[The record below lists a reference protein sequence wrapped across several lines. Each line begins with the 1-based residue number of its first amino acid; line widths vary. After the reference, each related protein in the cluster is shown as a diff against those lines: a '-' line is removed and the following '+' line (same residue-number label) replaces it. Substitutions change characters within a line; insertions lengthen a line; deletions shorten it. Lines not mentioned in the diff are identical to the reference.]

1 MNSPHAKSNQTATA
15 RHAIVRAGG
24 MTLAGLLLL
33 ASLAPA
39 ARAQSTE
46 AGITITNTPEQG
58 PSDRADDYYVAGAP
72 VVYTIVVE
80 NPGDEELLGAA
91 VVARLPPDIASGT
104 WTCRAEGGARC
115 GSDEGRGHVEDR
127 PRLPARTRVRY
138 VWTMPVPAGYARNHT
153 SLDAL
158 ASLTLPEGL
167 RAADPGR
174 LTARDSDPEAGVQRT
189 RTEQPARPLAGRQS
203 LMGGAVGGQGDGRS
217 GGRGSNVP
225 GGPFPACDATM
236 YMSYGLHPNR
246 PTTIARLDVS
256 QVPFELDP
264 IGDNSQSYNAIG
276 FNPRDNYIYGIRL
289 RTTNLYRIHSNGYV
303 DSLGNI
309 SGLPSA
315 GSRSYNSGEIG
326 ADGYMYAL
334 LEGTD
339 TVMYRI
345 DISNPHA
352 AFAVA
357 IPLVGGTVSGNDLAW
372 INGRLYTV
380 NRDGT
385 VAWIDPTT
393 GAVTTL
399 PAVNGTL
406 GDVGALFGTPTALY
420 GAQNN
425 PGGFYQFDLTTGAA
439 IKLSDAP
446 PVASNDGA
454 HCATA
459 PIELDADVS
468 VTKTNTPDQGPSDL
482 PNDTFRPGTNVT
494 YRIVVSNDGPV
505 GVAGMSVTDPV
516 PTGITT
522 TSWTCSIIQGDGQ
535 CGTSSGTGAIDT
547 TVDLQYNAITRTG
560 SQALFSLIVSVPAN
574 YLEISD
580 TLTNTVAIELPPDYV
595 DPTPDDHTATDTDEA
610 ERVDL
615 RVVKQT
621 TAGPLVV
628 GQTIEY
634 TLVADNPGTIN
645 VTNALLSDTP
655 NSRLDCLTPTEPP
668 VCTATGGAQCP
679 AGGSLTRPALLGTG
693 VVIPLLPAGGASV
706 TVSLS
711 CVVVQ

>member
-1 MNSPHAKSNQTATA
+1 MNGPHAKSYQTAPA
-15 RHAIVRAGG
+15 RHAIGRAGG
-24 MTLAGLLLL
+24 IALVGLLLL
-33 ASLAPA
+33 GSLLPT
-39 ARAQSTE
+39 AQGRSTQ
-46 AGITITNTPEQG
+46 AGIAITNTPEQG
-58 PSDRADDYYVAGAP
+58 PSDQADDRYVAGAQ
-72 VVYTIVVE
+72 VVYTILVD
-80 NPGDEELLGAA
+80 NPGEEAVRGAR
-91 VVARLPPDIASGT
+91 VHARLPPAIPTGR

-115 GSDEGRGHVEDR
+115 GSDEGRGHVEDM
-127 PRLPARTRVRY
+127 PTLPARTQVSY
-138 VWTMPVPAGYARNHT
+138 VWTMPVPADYASSHG
-153 SLDAL
+153 SLDAMAML
-158 ASLTLPEGL
+158 ALPTGL
-167 RAADPGR
+167 RAVDPAL
-174 LTARDSDPEAGVQRT
+174 LTARDSDL
-189 RTEQPARPLAGRQS
+189 PLAGRQA
-203 LMGGAVGGQGDGRS
+203 LMGGSVGGQADARS
-217 GGRGSNVP
+217 GARASNVP
-225 GGPFPACDATM
+225 GGPFPGCDATM
-236 YMSYGLHPNR
+236 YMSYGLNPNR

-309 SGLPSA
+309 RGLPSA

-339 TVMYRI
+339 TVLYRI
-345 DISNPHA
+345 DISNPDA

-406 GDVGALFGTPTALY
+406 GDVGALFGTPIALY

-459 PIELDADVS
+459 PIELGADVS

-494 YRIVVSNDGPV
+494 YRIVVTNDGPV
-505 GVAGMSVTDPV
+505 GMKGMSVTDPV
-516 PTGITT
+516 PAGITT

-535 CGTSSGTGAIDT
+535 CGASSGTGPIDT

-560 SQALFSLIVSVPAN
+560 SQALFSLILSVPAN
-574 YLEISD
+574 YLDTSD
-580 TLTNTVAIELPPDYV
+580 TLTNPVTIVLPPDYV
-595 DPTPDDHTATDTDEA
+595 DPTPDDHAAFDSDQA

-615 RVVKQT
+615 RVLKQT

-628 GQTIEY
+628 GETVQYTI
-634 TLVADNPGTIN
+634 VADNPGTLDVADAI
-645 VTNALLSDTP
+645 LSDTP
-655 NSRLDCLTPTEPP
+655 NSRLDCITPTEPP

-679 AGGSLTRPALLGTG
+679 AGDSLTRALLGTG